1 MKWVHAGILAGLMAL
16 PGAAQSA
23 GAAQATV
30 PATPGT
36 AGQATAP
43 QTAPAQ
49 QQPAVP
55 QNLLPGA
62 NSPAES
68 AALAYMRTVMRSEF
82 LYKKKH
88 NEYPKTLAGL
98 VGSGSMTKRLARPDR
113 GDYTVRYKSDGEKY
127 ELSMIPKTFDDQHR
141 SFFAD
146 DDGKIRVAEQSA
158 ATAESPVLKTKR

>member
-1 MKWVHAGILAGLMAL
+1 MKGLFAVILAGLMGL
-16 PGAAQSA
+16 PTLGQSTAAE
-23 GAAQATV
+23 QA
-30 PATPGT
+30 
-36 AGQATAP
+36 
-43 QTAPAQ
+43 
-49 QQPAVP
+49 AVP
-55 QNLLPGA
+55 QTSPAQPAQTLLPGA

-113 GDYTVRYKSDGEKY
+113 GDYTVHYKSSGEKY
-127 ELSMIPKTFDDQHR
+127 ELAMVPKTFDDQHR

>member
-1 MKWVHAGILAGLMAL
+1 MKWLFALIFMGLMGL
-16 PGAAQSA
+16 PVAGQS
-23 GAAQATV
+23 
-30 PATPGT
+30 TP
-36 AGQATAP
+36 GQATASQGTP
-43 QTAPAQ
+43 P
-49 QQPAVP
+49 QQPGAT

-113 GDYTVRYKSDGEKY
+113 GDYTVHYKSNGEKY
-127 ELSMIPKTFDDQHR
+127 ELAMVPKTFDDQHR
-141 SFFAD
+141 SFFAN
-146 DDGKIRVAEQSA
+146 DDGKIRVEEQSA
-158 ATAESPVLKTKR
+158 ATAESPVLKTRR